1 MLEESLV
8 EAQEA
13 INSAVNAADRASEVI
28 TRIRALLRNDKPEY
42 LAVDI
47 NSVIR
52 DVLRLT
58 DSTLQGRK
66 VLVRIRLPA
75 DLPQVRGDRIG
86 LQQVIMNL
94 ITNGSD
100 AMSSITDRSRIL
112 RIESQIEASGSVQ
125 VAVADAGTGFNRK
138 AIGWPV
144 LHRPADHARNLLQGG
159 EHKIVI
165 TRFMGDVR
173 AGEAEHDR
181 KVVGEENTDAKV
193 HASQSRGG

>member
-1 MLEESLV
+1 MQPLAATVAYGEAARRWLNRDVPNLV
-8 EAQEA
+8 EAQDA

-58 DSTLQGRK
+58 DSTLQGRN

-112 RIESQIEASGSVQ
+112 RIESQIEASGSVLSLSQ
-125 VAVADAGTGFNRK
+125 MSAPGSS
-138 AIGWPV
+138 
-144 LHRPADHARNLLQGG
+144 PA
-159 EHKIVI
+159 
-165 TRFMGDVR
+165 
-173 AGEAEHDR
+173 
-181 KVVGEENTDAKV
+181 
-193 HASQSRGG
+193 